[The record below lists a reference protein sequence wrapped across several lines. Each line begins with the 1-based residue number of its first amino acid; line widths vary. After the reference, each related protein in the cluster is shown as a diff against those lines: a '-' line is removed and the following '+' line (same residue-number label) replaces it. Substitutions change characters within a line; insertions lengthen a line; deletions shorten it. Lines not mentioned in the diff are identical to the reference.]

1 MYYYYGVEDRTDAVC
16 TFRNSRNNKQKKEKF
31 RIPRPAGEMKRKDT
45 ARAIRHRLLPRNNTS
60 HQQQQPAPRDNNL
73 LKCKG
78 KMDMMG
84 KFLTR
89 SNRSKT
95 RRKTRRRWRW
105 RCVGFHLFLSA
116 VQFSVCFNVQNC
128 CCGCCCWNSSRVCSS
143 SQHKSM
149 QICPLYPYG
158 YITKCFIVLDTQKLK
173 IRKLRIIG

>member
-1 MYYYYGVEDRTDAVC
+1 
-16 TFRNSRNNKQKKEKF
+16 
-31 RIPRPAGEMKRKDT
+31 
-45 ARAIRHRLLPRNNTS
+45 
-60 HQQQQPAPRDNNL
+60 
-73 LKCKG
+73 
-78 KMDMMG
+78 MDMMG

-105 RCVGFHLFLSA
+105 CVGFHLFLSA

-149 QICPLYPYG
+149 QICPLSVRVHRLSFWTSKTKNKKTAHHWIIFNRNFFAFLINFS
-158 YITKCFIVLDTQKLK
+158 ITSRCCCSSSPHMETLTKQFLLGQWNSQSK
-173 IRKLRIIG
+173 IYKTPLSLN